1 MPVAV
6 ASVDPLRAD
15 GAVLGA
21 ADRVGVGVGVGVG
34 RDQGVDA
41 CLQQLAQQLRRRL
54 GELCL
59 EQGAGSILDLEVIV
73 EAPFESAVRGSL
85 EGSPDGRR

>member
-1 MPVAV
+1 MRRLTGSGPTV
-6 ASVDPLRAD
+6 PYC
-15 GAVLGA
+15 A
-21 ADRVGVGVGVGVG
+21 ADRVGVGVG
-34 RDQGVDA
+34 RDQGVDE

-85 EGSPDGRR
+85 EGSPDVRR